1 MGLRKFVDS
10 IMGNK
15 IKNVKTKNNSRSG
28 AFGSEAAVEDFYKEF
43 ALQSCISIIAN
54 AFTLCEIQ
62 TYENYKKVKS
72 DNYYLFNV
80 EPNMNQNSKE
90 FWHEVISKL
99 IYNNEALIIQE
110 AGQFFI
116 ADEFEVVEN
125 ALSDY
130 EYKGVKI
137 KEHVFTQSFFEQ
149 DVIYLKLNNENI
161 TELIDG
167 LYGSYGKLLMSGVK
181 NYKRSNGLK
190 GFVEI
195 DTTVAQTDDS
205 KVKLKELMEKQF
217 KTWFEKDDAILP
229 LSKGFKFTDAT
240 SKNTQNTRDIRAIVN
255 DIIDF
260 VCVATH
266 VPSGL
271 VKGDTVGVAE
281 QTDNF
286 IMFGI
291 NPFAEIV
298 KDEFNRKYYKKQ
310 GFLKGNYINIDTL
323 RIKNVDLSKMASAGD
338 LLFRTGVNSINDNL
352 EMLGRETIKEAW
364 ANEHYITKNY
374 QSVLSIGQENGTN
387 TGSKGGDENGKEN
400 GQSKV

>member
-1 MGLRKFVDS
+1 MGLRKFVDN

-28 AFGSEAAVEDFYKEF
+28 AFGAEAAVEDFYKEF

-54 AFTLCEIQ
+54 TFTLCEIQ

-80 EPNMNQNSKE
+80 EPNLNQNAKE
-90 FWHEVISKL
+90 FWHEVVSKL
-99 IYNNEALIIQE
+99 IYNNEVLIIQE

-116 ADEFEVVEN
+116 ADEFEVIEN
-125 ALSDY
+125 ALTDY

-149 DVIYLKLNNENI
+149 DVIYLKYNNENI

-195 DTTVAQTDDS
+195 DTTIAQTDES
-205 KVKLKELMEKQF
+205 KAGLKELMEKQF
-217 KTWFEKDDAILP
+217 RAWFENDDAILP
-229 LSKGFKFTDAT
+229 LSKGLKFTDAT
-240 SKNTQNTRDIRAIVN
+240 SKNTQNTRDIRAIV
-255 DIIDF
+255 DDVIDF
-260 VCVATH
+260 VSVATH

-271 VKGDTVGVAE
+271 VKGDMVGVSEVMDTYLMTA
-281 QTDNF
+281 
-286 IMFGI
+286 I

-310 GFLKGNYINIDTL
+310 GYLKGNYINIDTL
-323 RIKNVDLSKMASAGD
+323 RIKNVDLQKMATAGD

-352 EMLGRETIKEAW
+352 EMLGRETIQEIW
-364 ANEHYITKNY
+364 ADEHYVTKNY
-374 QSVLSIGQENGTN
+374 QSVLSVGQENEAN
-387 TGSKGGDENGKEN
+387 TDLKGGE
-400 GQSKV
+400 